1 MKALIAG
8 LMLVLASACSGRQV
22 EVQTGPAPQPEVAIH
37 FTNNDSQDVNVYVN
51 SGGNDMFVKTVAAFR
66 TEHLPV
72 PGVSMGA
79 VVTLKATRVDGSQT
93 YTKTG
98 VSMSGM
104 TPWQVP

>member
-1 MKALIAG
+1 MKALLAG
-8 LMLVLASACSGRQV
+8 LMLVVAAACSGRQV
-22 EVQTGPAPQPEVAIH
+22 EVQTGPAPQPEVALH
-37 FTNNDSQDVNVYVN
+37 FTNNDTQGVNVYVN
-51 SGGNDMFVKTVAAFR
+51 NGGNDMFVKMVAANA

-72 PGVSMGA
+72 PGVSTGA
-79 VVTLKATRVDGSQT
+79 VVTLKATRVDGSKT